1 MGTIP
6 SHDRDD
12 GDLVRACRGGDL
24 DAFETIVRRHQ
35 QMLLNIAFRM
45 TGVYEDACEIVQDS
59 LLAAWQKLADFRG
72 DARLSTW
79 LVAIVVNNARDRR
92 EQNRHRE
99 RREAYSLD
107 AALPGTDNAA
117 RPDPPSG
124 EPSVLDRLEEEQLR
138 SFLQRCI
145 AGLPP
150 EYREVVVLRDMGEL
164 AYDQVAAALKLR
176 EGTVKSRLFRARDAL
191 KDCMKKAVG
200 RI

>member
-1 MGTIP
+1 MGAAP
-6 SHDRDD
+6 SQDRDD
-12 GDLVRACRGGDL
+12 QDLVSACRRGDLG
-24 DAFETIVRRHQ
+24 AFEIIVRRHQ
-35 QMLLNIAFRM
+35 QMLLNVAFRM

-92 EQNRHRE
+92 EQVRHRE

-107 AALPGTDNAA
+107 AALPGTEDAH
-117 RPDPPSG
+117 PDPPSG

-138 SFLQRCI
+138 RFLRSCI
-145 AGLPP
+145 AELPP
-150 EYREVVVLRDMGEL
+150 EFREVVVLRDMQEM
-164 AYDQVAAALKLR
+164 AYDQVSETLKLR

-191 KDCMKKAVG
+191 RECMKKVVG
-200 RI
+200 RS